1 MTAPRFISRLRR
13 FGRDTRGGVLVEFG
27 VVITLFCVL
36 FWVALDFGRFA
47 YTRVLAQK
55 ATDLAART
63 AVVRAAACAGLPAT
77 NVRGPIGGLIP
88 PRFGTSCSA
97 DTDVCATVDAVSC
110 VSDANNATAQEIWT
124 RIAPMLPPDAS
135 IDNLQ
140 FTYSFDQ
147 NLGFLG
153 GPYTPMVTVEIDL
166 PNFQFISPVAPLM
179 RDADDPTTGA
189 TVGRGLFSVS
199 LPAEDL
205 SSGEAG

>member
-1 MTAPRFISRLRR
+1 MRF
-13 FGRDTRGGVLVEFG
+13 TR
-27 VVITLFCVL
+27 
-36 FWVALDFGRFA
+36 
-47 YTRVLAQK
+47 
-55 ATDLAART
+55 
-63 AVVRAAACAGLPAT
+63 P
-77 NVRGPIGGLIP
+77 
-88 PRFGTSCSA
+88 
-97 DTDVCATVDAVSC
+97 TVDTVTC
-110 VSDANNATAQEIWT
+110 VGDANNATAQEIWT

-166 PNFQFISPVAPLM
+166 PDFQFISPVAPLM